1 MNNSDPLGELIVALV
16 ELTIVIPILAAYI
29 IVMAVVRAGSWLARR
44 GGRTTEQA
52 ERDRELRRVLRE
64 AEAASRRISRIA
76 AAGEREIRGHVRR
89 VDRRNSRW

>member
-16 ELTIVIPILAAYI
+16 ELTIVIPILAAYV
-29 IVMAVVRAGSWLARR
+29 IVVTVTRIGSWLVRR
-44 GGRTTEQA
+44 GGRSAEQA

-64 AEAASRRISRIA
+64 THAASRRIARIA

-89 VDRRNSRW
+89 ADRSGSRW